1 MCLIVLGRGRACRAS
16 WGEVGQW
23 RGSAASPGR
32 ASGRKE
38 GGRAWWDPA
47 RDPSLAV
54 GDVGAGLVP
63 GAA

>member
-1 MCLIVLGRGRACRAS
+1 MPHCP
-16 WGEVGQW
+16 GEGQTAGPCGVK
-23 RGSAASPGR
+23 GSAASPGR

-38 GGRAWWDPA
+38 GGRAWWDPT